1 MDRRDYLAATV
12 GLLTVGSAGCLRL
25 SSADAG
31 TPTATR
37 TETVA
42 APRTEQQTGTTPER
56 ENEKESSP
64 ADAVPDWV
72 GWIPASSFEES
83 DRSLFSI
90 DVETA
95 AASFPSED
103 IERYEITDTS
113 ARYGGET
120 EVTREVFVENRWGNK
135 GPYVYFGS
143 FTEEAVLSYWNKR
156 SPDTEYRGFSII
168 SDKIGISENVVIN
181 NRAYECLDTRYGDTA
196 ALGSRDAGWEQVL
209 SGAAGSTIIEAQPG
223 DLFELRES
231 TLQRDVQLSARTI
244 DAISTETASVQCYLR
259 FDSESAA
266 SSVVQDDKQPLVA
279 DITDNGET
287 LVSLEQRGPMVV
299 GTFESPKFY
308 YGYPW

>member
-1 MDRRDYLAATV
+1 MDRRDYVTATV
-12 GLLTVGSAGCLRL
+12 GLLTAGSAGCLRL
-25 SSADAG
+25 SSADTG
-31 TPTATR
+31 TPTANR
-37 TETVA
+37 TESVA
-42 APRTEQQTGTTPER
+42 ATQTESQTEATPER
-56 ENEKESSP
+56 GDDKEGP
-64 ADAVPDWV
+64 RADTVPEWA
-72 GWIPASSFEES
+72 GWIPASGLEDG
-83 DRSLFSI
+83 DRSLYSI

-135 GPYVYFGS
+135 GAYVYFGS

-181 NRAYECLDTRYGDTA
+181 NRAYDCLDAKHGDTPS
-196 ALGSRDAGWEQVL
+196 LGSRDSGWERVL
-209 SGAAGSTIIEAQPG
+209 SGASGSTVIEARAG

-244 DAISTETASVQCYLR
+244 DAISTETARVRCYLL
-259 FDSESAA
+259 FDSEAA
-266 SSVVQDDKQPLVA
+266 AASVVQDEQQPLTA
-279 DITDNGET
+279 DITDDGET
-287 LVSLEQRGPMVV
+287 LVSLEQQGPMVV

>member
-1 MDRRDYLAATV
+1 MDRREYVAATV
-12 GLLTVGSAGCLRL
+12 GLLTAGSAGCLRL
-25 SSADAG
+25 SSADTG
-31 TPTATR
+31 TPSATR
-37 TETVA
+37 TETVPA
-42 APRTEQQTGTTPER
+42 TRREPQTETTPESGDG
-56 ENEKESSP
+56 KEGP
-64 ADAVPDWV
+64 RADTVPEWA
-72 GWIPASSFEES
+72 GWIPANVLEDGSN
-83 DRSLFSI
+83 SLVSI

-103 IERYEITDTS
+103 IQRYEIIDTS
-113 ARYGGET
+113 DRYGGET

-181 NRAYECLDTRYGDTA
+181 NRAYDCLDARHGDTA
-196 ALGSRDAGWEQVL
+196 ALGSRDSGWEQVL
-209 SGAAGSTIIEAQPG
+209 SGAAGSTIIEAQTG

-231 TLQRDVQLSARTI
+231 TLQSDVQVSARTI
-244 DAISTETASVQCYLR
+244 DAISTETASVQCYLL
-259 FDSESAA
+259 FDSASTA
-266 SSVVQDDKQPLVA
+266 SSVVQDEQQPLVA

-287 LVSLEQRGPMVV
+287 LVSLEQQGPMVV
-299 GTFESPKFY
+299 GTFESPQFY